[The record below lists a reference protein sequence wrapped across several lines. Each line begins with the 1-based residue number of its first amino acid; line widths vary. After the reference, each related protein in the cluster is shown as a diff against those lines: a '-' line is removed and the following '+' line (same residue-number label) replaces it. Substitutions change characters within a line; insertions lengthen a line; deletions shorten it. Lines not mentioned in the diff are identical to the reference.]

1 MFGILDREG
10 KVSVSIVT
18 NASAASLMHETVRKV
33 RRGSIVYNDK
43 WRGYNS
49 LMFCGYR
56 HLNIDHRNKFTIG
69 KVYINGVEGFWSFA
83 MERLIKH
90 HVISKDKF
98 LVYIKEME
106 WKYNH
111 RDQEVFEPLVQI
123 FLGADN

>member
-1 MFGILDREG
+1 
-10 KVSVSIVT
+10 
-18 NASAASLMHETVRKV
+18 MHETVRKV

-56 HLNIDHRNKFTIG
+56 HLNIDHRNKFTNG

-90 HVISKDKF
+90 QGISKDKF
-98 LVYIKEME
+98 LIYFEGQILDIYQRNGME
-106 WKYNH
+106 I
-111 RDQEVFEPLVQI
+111 QSQGSGGI
-123 FLGADN
+123 